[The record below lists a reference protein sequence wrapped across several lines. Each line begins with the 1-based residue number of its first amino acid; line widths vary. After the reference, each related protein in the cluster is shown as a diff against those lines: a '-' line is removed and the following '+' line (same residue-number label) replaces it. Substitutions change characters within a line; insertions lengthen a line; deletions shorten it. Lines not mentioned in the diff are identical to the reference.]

1 LLQNM
6 QRMKA
11 FIHQQVNWPNFTWKN
26 DEIVNLLSEARNLQ
40 GRLIGK
46 MESLGFDLRNE
57 ALLDTLTL
65 DVLKSSEIEGEYL
78 NPDQVR
84 SSIAR
89 RLGMEIAG
97 SVESDRNVDGVVEMM
112 LDATQNCFKP
122 LTAERLFD
130 WHAALFPTG
139 RSGMYKITVADWR
152 KDTTG
157 PMQVVSGALGKEKVH
172 FQAPDSILVE
182 KEMNQFL
189 DWFNNNSKIDLVI
202 KAAIAHLWFVTI
214 HPFEDG
220 NGRITRAL
228 TDMLLAQSDKSNQRF
243 YSMSAQ
249 IRIERKE
256 YYEILE
262 KTQKGNLDITEWI
275 QWFLNCLINALK
287 STDSLLIRV
296 LFKAD
301 FWTKHAGVL
310 INERQKKLLNKLLDG
325 FDGKLT
331 SSKWAKIAKCSK
343 DTAIRDINDLID
355 KNILQKEAAG
365 GRSTNYELKIPV
377 PLFPVP
383 LFLCSSVLLFFI
395 LPLYP
400 VLPLGQLKIGIPE
413 TKQPLQSFRKDQV
426 AFPGFK
432 VVAYLNRPFWVGH
445 GAAKLLQVSG
455 MG

>member
-1 LLQNM
+1 
-6 QRMKA
+6 MKQMSTY
-11 FIHQQVNWPNFTWKN
+11 IYQKENWPNFIWEN
-26 DEIVNLLSEARNLQ
+26 DKILILLSEARNLQ

-89 RLGMEIAG
+89 KLGMEIAG
-97 SVESDRNVDGVVEMM
+97 SVESDRNVDGFVEMM
-112 LDATQNCFKP
+112 LDATQNCYSP
-122 LTAERLFD
+122 LTSERLFD
-130 WHAALFPTG
+130 WHSALFPTG
-139 RSGMYKITVADWR
+139 RTGMYKITVGDWR

-157 PMQVVSGALGKEKVH
+157 QMQVVSGALGKEKVH

-189 DWFNNNSKIDLVI
+189 DWFNHNIEIDLVI

-249 IRIERKE
+249 IRIERKG
-256 YYEILE
+256 YYDMLE
-262 KTQKGNLDITEWI
+262 KTQKGSLDITEWI
-275 QWFLNCLINALK
+275 KWFLKCLINSLY
-287 STDSLLIRV
+287 STDSV
-296 LFKAD
+296 LSKVLNKAE
-301 FWTKHAGVL
+301 FWYNHSNTVL
-310 INERQKKLLNKLLDG
+310 NERQKKLLNKLLDG

-365 GRSTNYELKIPV
+365 GRSTNYELM
-377 PLFPVP
+377 
-383 LFLCSSVLLFFI
+383 
-395 LPLYP
+395 
-400 VLPLGQLKIGIPE
+400 Q
-413 TKQPLQSFRKDQV
+413 
-426 AFPGFK
+426 
-432 VVAYLNRPFWVGH
+432 
-445 GAAKLLQVSG
+445 
-455 MG
+455 

>member
-1 LLQNM
+1 
-6 QRMKA
+6 MKA
-11 FIHQQVNWPNFTWKN
+11 FLHQQNNWPEFTWN
-26 DEIVNLLSEARNLQ
+26 SNEFLSLLSEARNLQ

-46 MESLGFDLRNE
+46 MDTMGFDLRNE

-65 DVLKSSEIEGEYL
+65 DVIKSSEIEGEIL

-97 SVESDRNVDGVVEMM
+97 TVESDRNVEGVVEMM

-122 LTAERLFD
+122 LTAARLFD

-157 PMQVVSGALGKEKVH
+157 PMRVVSGAMGKEKVH
-172 FQAPDSILVE
+172 YQAPDSGLLE
-182 KEMNQFL
+182 KEMTRFL
-189 DWFNNNSKIDLVI
+189 DWFNSNASIDLVL

-214 HPFEDG
+214 HPFDDG

-249 IRIERKE
+249 IRIDRKQ
-256 YYEILE
+256 YYDLLE
-262 KTQKGNLDITEWI
+262 KTQKGNLDITNWI
-275 QWFLNCLINALK
+275 AWFLRCLINALK
-287 STDSLLIRV
+287 STDIVLTNV

-301 FWTKHAGVL
+301 FWQKHIDTV
-310 INERQKKLLNKLLDG
+310 INERQKKILNKLMDG

-343 DTAIRDINDLID
+343 DSAVRDINDLIE
-355 KNILQKEAAG
+355 KGILQREAAG
-365 GRSTNYELKIPV
+365 GRSTNYELIRMPAGKNV
-377 PLFPVP
+377 
-383 LFLCSSVLLFFI
+383 
-395 LPLYP
+395 Y
-400 VLPLGQLKIGIPE
+400 K
-413 TKQPLQSFRKDQV
+413 K
-426 AFPGFK
+426 
-432 VVAYLNRPFWVGH
+432 
-445 GAAKLLQVSG
+445 
-455 MG
+455 

>member
-1 LLQNM
+1 M
-6 QRMKA
+6 VA
-11 FIHQQVNWPNFTWKN
+11 FIHQKTNWPYFTWNN
-26 DEIVNLLSEARNLQ
+26 DEIVNALSEARNLQ
-40 GRLIGK
+40 GRVIGK

-78 NPDQVR
+78 NPEQVR

-122 LTAERLFD
+122 LTVERLFD

-139 RSGMYKITVADWR
+139 RSGMLKITVGDWR

-172 FQAPDSILVE
+172 FQAPDSIVVE

-189 DWFNNNSKIDLVI
+189 EWINNNVKIDLVI

-228 TDMLLAQSDKSNQRF
+228 TDMLLAQSDNSNQRF

-249 IRIERKE
+249 IRIERKQ
-256 YYEILE
+256 YYDILE

-287 STDSLLIRV
+287 STDATLFNVLL
-296 LFKAD
+296 KAN
-301 FWTKHAGVL
+301 FWSKHSKTL

-325 FDGKLT
+325 FDGKIT

-343 DTAIRDINDLID
+343 DTAIRDINDLIE
-355 KNILQKEAAG
+355 KNILQKEAGG
-365 GRSTNYELKIPV
+365 GRSTNYELKI
-377 PLFPVP
+377 
-383 LFLCSSVLLFFI
+383 
-395 LPLYP
+395 
-400 VLPLGQLKIGIPE
+400 
-413 TKQPLQSFRKDQV
+413 
-426 AFPGFK
+426 
-432 VVAYLNRPFWVGH
+432 
-445 GAAKLLQVSG
+445 
-455 MG
+455 

>member
-1 LLQNM
+1 MQIM

-11 FIHQQVNWPNFTWKN
+11 FIYQQVNWPNFTWKN
-26 DEIVNLLSEARNLQ
+26 DEIVSLLSEARNLQ
-40 GRLIGK
+40 GRLMGK
-46 MESLGFDLRNE
+46 MESLGFDLKND
-57 ALLDTLTL
+57 ALLETLTL
-65 DVLKSSEIEGEYL
+65 DVVKSSEIEGEYL

-112 LDATQNCFKP
+112 LDATQNCFNP
-122 LTAERLFD
+122 LTTDRLFD

-139 RSGMYKITVADWR
+139 RSGMYKIIVADWR

-157 PMQVVSGALGKEKVH
+157 PMQVVSGAMGKEKVH
-172 FQAPDSILVE
+172 FQAPDSSLVE
-182 KEMNQFL
+182 KEMMLFL
-189 DWFNNNSKIDLVI
+189 NWFNKTSKIDLVL
-202 KAAIAHLWFVTI
+202 KAAVAHIWFVTI

-220 NGRITRAL
+220 NGRIARAL

-249 IRIERKE
+249 VRTERKA

-262 KTQKGNLDITEWI
+262 KTQKGNLDITDWMI
-275 QWFLNCLINALK
+275 WFLRCLINALQ
-287 STDSLLIRV
+287 STDAVLGRV

-301 FWTKHAGVL
+301 FWSKHL
-310 INERQKKLLNKLLDG
+310 KTSINVRQKKLLNMLLDE

-355 KNILQKEAAG
+355 KNILQKDAAG
-365 GRSTNYELKIPV
+365 GRSTNYELVK
-377 PLFPVP
+377 
-383 LFLCSSVLLFFI
+383 
-395 LPLYP
+395 
-400 VLPLGQLKIGIPE
+400 
-413 TKQPLQSFRKDQV
+413 
-426 AFPGFK
+426 
-432 VVAYLNRPFWVGH
+432 
-445 GAAKLLQVSG
+445 
-455 MG
+455 